1 MRTHGK
7 LFYFE
12 KRKKLTIQVTK
23 SLIWYF
29 RKLRVHVVIDYADMC
44 LKMMMMMMMMTSQTQ
59 CRCSCW
65 PSEHVV
71 RVVIDYLDTT
81 MISPTLSEDFRGFS
95 QILKE
100 QSSEKKYLGVLK
112 HPITIIQKYF
122 LKTYLQ
128 NKLFVPIVVDRRFSN
143 FAIEYLREN
152 GNVRKTTFACSHG
165 A

>member
-1 MRTHGK
+1 
-7 LFYFE
+7 
-12 KRKKLTIQVTK
+12 
-23 SLIWYF
+23 
-29 RKLRVHVVIDYADMC
+29 
-44 LKMMMMMMMMTSQTQ
+44 
-59 CRCSCW
+59 
-65 PSEHVV
+65 
-71 RVVIDYLDTT
+71 

-100 QSSEKKYLGVLK
+100 QSSEKKYLGV
-112 HPITIIQKYF
+112 PITIIQKYF